1 MWFYLYKLDMNK
13 DSIFSFL
20 KKYPMSILLAIIAI
34 NLFSIAGTLKEN
46 GKILKENGK
55 SLMYKEACARYYA
68 FYSSGDDEQAESREK
83 LTASIVDLPVE
94 LVDAYCQRIVDF

>member
-1 MWFYLYKLDMNK
+1 MNK